1 MNIIHLC
8 LTPLAGAPI
17 RIASALNKFTDNNVR
32 LINLNPTCYGKRT
45 FPEDLI
51 WEKDKEECL
60 DLISS
65 ADILHFHHFIN
76 LENENNP
83 FKVNF
88 KKLAPTAKFIR
99 QFHSDLN
106 FIANTDENKKFILE
120 DKYPKLVIP
129 HCAERSF
136 LDVFVVP
143 NIIPIDELKPIYIYI
158 STSVPKVFFS
168 ASTTGSMWCTR
179 WNTKGYPEI
188 VKKFNELKK
197 KNNFDFITVT
207 DTPYEECQRIKQ
219 NSDIVVGDIT
229 SGSYHLTDLEALSMG
244 KPTFSYLDSRTQ
256 LTLTALLGCTD
267 LPFINTRIEEID
279 LPFTEII
286 NDRSLLKEV
295 GEFSRYWI
303 EKYYNEKV
311 LVKIYEQAYEKV
323 MNNEP
328 LHRQDYLTFNNAK
341 MFLYNRLYDLQWMAR
356 MKSAGVDENA
366 INMAEGQQI
375 KRKPIKVFPKFLV
388 RFFSCFIINQA
399 KRRNFRNKYIKKF

>member
-158 STSVPKVFFS
+158 
-168 ASTTGSMWCTR
+168 
-179 WNTKGYPEI
+179 
-188 VKKFNELKK
+188 
-197 KNNFDFITVT
+197 
-207 DTPYEECQRIKQ
+207 
-219 NSDIVVGDIT
+219 
-229 SGSYHLTDLEALSMG
+229 
-244 KPTFSYLDSRTQ
+244 
-256 LTLTALLGCTD
+256 
-267 LPFINTRIEEID
+267 
-279 LPFTEII
+279 
-286 NDRSLLKEV
+286 
-295 GEFSRYWI
+295 
-303 EKYYNEKV
+303 
-311 LVKIYEQAYEKV
+311 
-323 MNNEP
+323 
-328 LHRQDYLTFNNAK
+328 
-341 MFLYNRLYDLQWMAR
+341 
-356 MKSAGVDENA
+356 
-366 INMAEGQQI
+366 
-375 KRKPIKVFPKFLV
+375 
-388 RFFSCFIINQA
+388 
-399 KRRNFRNKYIKKF
+399 